1 MASSTER
8 RGTAAPILAADG
20 TPLKQALRRS
30 QSIERRR
37 ALALVAPLLLFIL
50 IVFVVPIIAM
60 IWRSVYNP
68 EIREFLPQT
77 ASALQ
82 DWDGTEVPPEPV
94 FQAMAADMI
103 VGVENRTIGRAAA
116 RINREI
122 PGARSTMMRTARQ
135 VDEWSAPYREKFIEA
150 DEDWTNLEFWRI
162 LKRETRLLTP
172 TYYLLALDYE
182 YNAEGEIA
190 PRPEV
195 YQVYKGLFF
204 RTAWMSLLITGLCVL
219 LAYPVSYLLA
229 TQPTRTAN
237 LLLILVLLPFWTSL
251 LVRTSAWIVLLQQQ
265 GVLNDLLVAA
275 GLVDDN
281 GRLRMIYNRTGTI
294 IAMTHILLPFMIL
307 PLYSVMKTIPPS
319 YLRAAK
325 SLGAHPFRAW
335 WRVYFPLTLPGL
347 AAGCILVFI
356 LAIGY
361 YITPALVGGETGI
374 FISNLIA
381 QNMQGSSAQLK
392 LAAALATILLVAV
405 LLIYWAFNKLVGV
418 DKLKFG

>member
-1 MASSTER
+1 MASYER
-8 RGTAAPILAADG
+8 ASKQELLTADG
-20 TPLKQALRRS
+20 TPLKAALRRS
-30 QSIERRR
+30 QAIERRR
-37 ALALVAPLLLFIL
+37 AFMLVAPLLFFLL
-50 IVFVVPIIAM
+50 IVFVVPILAM
-60 IWRSVYNP
+60 MWRSVYNP
-68 EIREFLPQT
+68 EIRNYLPQT
-77 ASALQ
+77 AAALQ
-82 DWDGTEVPPEPV
+82 DWDGEDVPPEPV

-122 PGARSTMMRTARQ
+122 PGARSTVMRTARE

-162 LKRETRLLTP
+162 LKRESRIVTP
-172 TYYLLALDYE
+172 TYYLLAVDYE
-182 YNAEGEIA
+182 YNSQGEIA

-195 YQVYKGLFF
+195 YQIYKQLFF
-204 RTAWMSLLITGLCVL
+204 RTAWMSILITGICVM
-219 LAYPVSYLLA
+219 LAYPISYMLA
-229 TQPTRTAN
+229 TQPARIAN

-265 GVLNDLLVAA
+265 GVINELLVTM
-275 GLVDDN
+275 GIIDDQ

-294 IAMTHILLPFMIL
+294 VAMVHILLPFMVL

-335 WRVYFPLTLPGL
+335 WRVYFPLTIPGL

-361 YITPALVGGETGI
+361 YITPALVGGDSGI

-381 QNMQGSSAQLK
+381 DNMQGSSAQLK
-392 LAAALATILLVAV
+392 LAAALATILLVCV
-405 LLIYWAFNKLVGV
+405 LFIYWLFNKLVGV

>member
-1 MASSTER
+1 MASSER
-8 RGTAAPILAADG
+8 VAREPILAADG

-30 QSIERRR
+30 QTAERRR
-37 ALALVAPLLLFIL
+37 AFMLVAPLLFFLL
-50 IVFVVPIIAM
+50 LVFVAPILTM
-60 IWRSVYNP
+60 VWRSVYNP
-68 EIREFLPQT
+68 EIRDFLPQT

-82 DWDGTEVPPEPV
+82 DWDGKDVPPEDV
-94 FQAMAADMI
+94 FQAMASDMI
-103 VGVENRTIGRAAA
+103 VGVKNRTIGRAAA

-135 VDEWSAPYREKFIEA
+135 VDEWSAPYKEKFLDA
-150 DEDWTNLEFWRI
+150 DKDWANLEFWRI
-162 LKRETRLLTP
+162 LKRESRLITP
-172 TYYLLALDYE
+172 AYYLLAMDYE
-182 YNAEGEIA
+182 YSPHGDIVPRA
-190 PRPEV
+190 PV
-195 YQVYKGLFF
+195 YQIYKQLFF
-204 RTAWMSLLITGLCVL
+204 RTAWMSVLITAICVV
-219 LAYPVSYLLA
+219 LAYPISYLMA
-229 TQPTRTAN
+229 TRPARVSN

-265 GVLNDLLVAA
+265 GVINELLV
-275 GLVDDN
+275 GLGIINDDE
-281 GRLRMIYNRTGTI
+281 RLRMIYNRTGTI
-294 IAMTHILLPFMIL
+294 VAMTHILLPFVVL

-325 SLGAHPFRAW
+325 SLGAHPFPAW
-335 WRVYFPLTLPGL
+335 WKVYFPLTIPGL

-356 LAIGY
+356 MAIGY
-361 YITPALVGGETGI
+361 YITPALVGGDSGI

-381 QNMQGSSAQLK
+381 DNMQGSSAQLK